1 MTLDAARDAL
11 RTLSP
16 AATLERGYAV
26 ARLDDGAILRD
37 ASRAQ
42 PGEALHVVLARGTVD
57 TTVTGAR
64 TDGAEEL
71 LR

>member
-11 RTLSP
+11 HTLSP

-26 ARLDDGAILRD
+26 ARLEDGTILRE
-37 ASRAQ
+37 AGHAQ
-42 PGEALHVVLARGTVD
+42 SGDALHVVLARGTVD
-57 TTVTGAR
+57 AR
-64 TDGAEEL
+64 VEGSRPEGAEEL